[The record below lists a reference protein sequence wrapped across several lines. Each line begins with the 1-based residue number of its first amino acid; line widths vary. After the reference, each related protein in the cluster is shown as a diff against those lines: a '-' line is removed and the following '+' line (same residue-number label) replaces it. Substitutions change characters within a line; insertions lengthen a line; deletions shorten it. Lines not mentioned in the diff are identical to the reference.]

1 MKNCHEYQSRHWIST
16 DQQKYVD
23 LSDHIGEAIFGV
35 ENNHNPL
42 MFAQIGGD
50 LPSLRTNPFHM
61 CWLLDIISPLDHYV
75 YIYIYTSNYINIKCL
90 MVQFGLIIYKVH

>member
-75 YIYIYTSNYINIKCL
+75 YIYTYIHQIISTSN
-90 MVQFGLIIYKVH
+90 V